1 MQLQPPL
8 VTSLIWYMYTHSH
21 IYAILFQDGKNDK
34 LINRALELL
43 SQWNAGLTNVKGHG
57 LVKDACADLQKEG
70 TAVL

>member
-1 MQLQPPL
+1 M
-8 VTSLIWYMYTHSH
+8 VHVYTLIHLCL
-21 IYAILFQDGKNDK
+21 LFQDGKNDK